1 MLWGFVKTI
10 SFIYLCVR
18 LAASGLGRGR
28 RGLRC
33 RTRDLPLRG
42 AGFSLVVA
50 VGLVIASGH
59 VGSSFLDQGL
69 NPRPLRWKVDS

>member
-10 SFIYLCVR
+10 PFIYLCVR
-18 LAASGLGRGR
+18 LAVSGLGHGR

-33 RTRDLPLRG
+33 LTQDLPLRG

-69 NPRPLRWKVDS
+69 NPHPLRWKVDF